1 MSQCLYTLIF
11 KDVSY
16 MKAKNWLI
24 IWTVL
29 TGILLFCMGKSV
41 FETDPYFHYRKPD
54 LSKYYYE
61 LDNQRSQ
68 NDGILRNFEYDAII
82 TGSSMTENF
91 KTSEMDEL
99 FGTNS
104 VKVPFQG
111 ASFKEVNDNLRVAF
125 NNNSSIKTVVR
136 GLDLSLFLQDKD
148 TMRYELD
155 MYPTYLYDDNI
166 FNDVKYLF
174 NKEVIFDRV
183 YKMRQKKG
191 EQGFKPGI
199 TSFDEYS
206 CWQKD
211 ASFGKN
217 EVLREG
223 LEYCDSDAQVHLS
236 EEEKKVIYEN
246 VVQNI
251 TSLPGE
257 YTDVD
262 FYYFFT
268 PYSAAW
274 WASQNVCRQVEA
286 EKIVIELLLQYPNIH
301 LYSFNNRTDI
311 TTDLNNYMDTSH
323 YGQWFNSLI
332 LKWMKDGHYL
342 LTEDNYLEYLDDE
355 LCFYTSFNYECL
367 NEQVDFEN
375 DFYTD
380 AFFEKKLEG
389 IEPVS
394 LLGNSKIDV
403 SISSAELVENQY
415 QGEEGIK
422 CTGRLDRISD
432 NDPDLGEYLLNK
444 EYIGA
449 KIYVEDIGEHDY
461 LICYGKKLKEHG
473 QPGIFVYDEQGRV
486 IGSTTANCYDLNNE
500 WYMYSVD
507 LKDYD
512 GEITVIL
519 NGGYIDT
526 EGSPDS
532 EYMFSGVMLY

>member
-1 MSQCLYTLIF
+1 
-11 KDVSY
+11 
-16 MKAKNWLI
+16 MKAKNWLV
-24 IWTVL
+24 IWTAL
-29 TGILLFCMGKSV
+29 TGVLLFFIGNLV
-41 FETDPYFHYRKPD
+41 FEIDPYFHYRKPD
-54 LSKYYYE
+54 VSRYYYE

-68 NDGILRNFEYDAII
+68 NYGILHNFDYDAII
-82 TGSSMTENF
+82 IGSSMTENF
-91 KTSEMDEL
+91 KTSEMDVL

-111 ASFKEVNDNLRVAF
+111 ASFKEINDNLRVALC
-125 NNNSSIKTVVR
+125 NNSNIKTIVR
-136 GLDLSLFLQDKD
+136 GLDLALFVQDKD
-148 TMRYELD
+148 SMRYELD

-174 NKEVIFDRV
+174 SKEVIFDRV
-183 YKMRQKKG
+183 YAMHRKNR
-191 EQGFKPGI
+191 EQGVKPGI
-199 TSFDEYS
+199 TTFDDYS
-206 CWQKD
+206 CWQND
-211 ASFGKN
+211 VSFGKN

-223 LEYCDSDAQVHLS
+223 LERNDSVSLVHLS
-236 EEEKKVIYEN
+236 EDEKEIIYEN
-246 VVQNI
+246 VIQNI
-251 TSLPGE
+251 TSLPSE
-257 YTDVD
+257 YPDVD

-274 WASQNVCRQVEA
+274 WATQNVCRQVEA
-286 EKIVIELLLQYPNIH
+286 EKLVIELLLQYPNVH

-311 TTDLNNYMDTSH
+311 TTDLNNYMDSSH
-323 YGQWFNSLI
+323 YGQWVNSLM
-332 LKWMKDGHYL
+332 LKWMRDGKYL

-367 NEQVDFEN
+367 NDQVDFEN

-380 AFFEKKLEG
+380 EFFMRKLKG

-403 SISSAELVENQY
+403 SFSNAEMIDNQY
-415 QGEEGIK
+415 QGEVGIK
-422 CTGRLDRISD
+422 CTGRLERISD
-432 NDPDLGEYLLNK
+432 NDPDLGEYLFNK

-449 KIYVEDIGEHDY
+449 KFYVENIGNHDY

-473 QPGIFVYDEQGRV
+473 QPGIFVYDEKGRV
-486 IGSTTANCYDLNNE
+486 IGSATANCYDLNNE
-500 WYMYSVD
+500 WYMYAVD
-507 LKDYD
+507 LCGYS

-532 EYMFSGVMLY
+532 EYVFSHVMLY